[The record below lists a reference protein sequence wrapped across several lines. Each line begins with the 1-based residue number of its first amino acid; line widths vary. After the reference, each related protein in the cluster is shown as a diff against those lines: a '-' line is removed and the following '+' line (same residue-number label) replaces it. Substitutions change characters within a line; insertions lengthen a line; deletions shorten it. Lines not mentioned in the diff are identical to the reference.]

1 MRREGPAGGGGARGT
16 CGSTPSP
23 CTLQVDGLALLAA
36 VIRHWLAL
44 GPTCPHV
51 FVATNFLSLVHL
63 QLLPQGPLVQYLVR
77 RPTQLPRGPEAEHF
91 PELGTGSCVGTGTM
105 SLSVS
110 YSQQRLTKGIG
121 AGSRITDEPC
131 PLLFSLK
138 TMETCEDGD
147 DLVFFYQ
154 VCEGVARASH
164 ASHTA
169 TQAGLPEK
177 LIARGKQV
185 RPEEQPPSS
194 GLPST
199 VPASLRGPD
208 FWARGI
214 SDPYFLFSYPIS
226 TPTPTPSSLV
236 PGFRLDPQ
244 WKAHQTCPGAAKG
257 EANGKVSAGPGC
269 LFSGSMF
276 CSSSAP
282 SRDSDSLFAL

>member
-1 MRREGPAGGGGARGT
+1 M
-16 CGSTPSP
+16 
-23 CTLQVDGLALLAA
+23 DGLALLAA

-44 GPTCPHV
+44 GPTCPNV
-51 FVATNFLSLVHL
+51 FVATNFLSLVQL

-77 RPTQLPRGPEAEHF
+77 RPTQLPRDPEAEHF
-91 PELGTGSCVGTGTM
+91 PELGTGSCVRTGTV
-105 SLSVS
+105 SLPVS

-121 AGSRITDEPC
+121 AGSRMTDEHC

-138 TMETCEDGD
+138 TMETCEDGN

-169 TQAGLPEK
+169 AQAGLPEK

-185 RPEEQPPSS
+185 GPREQPP
-194 GLPST
+194 PFT
-199 VPASLRGPD
+199 VPASLRD
-208 FWARGI
+208 FWAHGI
-214 SDPYFLFSYPIS
+214 SDPYFLFSYPIPN
-226 TPTPTPSSLV
+226 PTPTPSSLV
-236 PGFRLDPQ
+236 PGFGHDPQ
-244 WKAHQTCPGAAKG
+244 WKAHQTCQGAAKG
-257 EANGKVSAGPGC
+257 EANGKVSAGPGS